1 MAKYRKKTI
10 EYINDQLDMDVRDL
24 KIRITNDYLKTL
36 KSDLTSTQRII
47 KLAKEFNLGVKAIE
61 RILATKDE

>member
-24 KIRITNDYLKTL
+24 KIRISNDYLKTL
-36 KSDLTSTQRII
+36 KKDLTSTQRII
-47 KLAKEFNLGVKAIE
+47 KLGKEFNLGVKAIE

>member
-10 EYINDQLDMDVRDL
+10 EYINDQLDLDVRDL

-36 KSDLTSTQRII
+36 KKDLTSTQRII
-47 KLAKEFNLGVKAIE
+47 KLGKEFNLGVKAIE

>member
-24 KIRITNDYLKTL
+24 KIRISNDYLKTL
-36 KSDLTSTQRII
+36 KKDLTSTQRII
-47 KLAKEFNLGVKAIE
+47 KLGKEFNLGVKAIE
-61 RILATKDE
+61 RILATKDD

>member
-24 KIRITNDYLKTL
+24 KIRISNDYLKTL
-36 KSDLTSTQRII
+36 KKDLTSTQRII

-61 RILATKDE
+61 RILATKDD

>member
-47 KLAKEFNLGVKAIE
+47 KLGKEFNLGVKAIE
-61 RILATKDE
+61 RILATKDD

>member
-10 EYINDQLDMDVRDL
+10 DYINDHIDMDVRDL

-47 KLAKEFNLGVKAIE
+47 KLAKEFNLGIKAIE
-61 RILATKDE
+61 RILASKDD

>member
-61 RILATKDE
+61 RILATKDD

>member
-36 KSDLTSTQRII
+36 KKDLTSTQRII
-47 KLAKEFNLGVKAIE
+47 KLGKEFNLGVKAIE

>member
-47 KLAKEFNLGVKAIE
+47 KLGKEFNLGVKAIE